1 MEQLVFY
8 QEFLIFWIKDR
19 VLPVPHD
26 DLTIADFKD
35 PLLVAEILS
44 SVNSREFC
52 FASLKSEGSENGI
65 QERVIQSLVD
75 FFRNRNV
82 TSRNLRENLK
92 DAFENQKK
100 RVEILEYIFTVAF
113 LSESWQYDFGVLEQ
127 EGCFTPFYGLFS
139 VQSKPGSAL
148 LMQAMI
154 KILYKVLCSL
164 KEYELTE
171 NENALTELIINNLN
185 SNDIV
190 TTPNRSRASSRHTN
204 MPSSS
209 NTTEIDLKMQIPTR
223 TREDEELI
231 YTLQLETSRLQKQLQ
246 AMKTEGDRKEVK
258 LHEAETTLLEY
269 EKRFNGERKRNL
281 ECVLELEDKVCQLE
295 RSQSSLEGQMTFADL
310 KNQLEKANEEV
321 RSLTRKV
328 YEMEAMESRFRDLQS
343 QVNHLEE
350 IEKQHNDLKV
360 TYEDLKKDREV
371 DLVKIEDYERE
382 KNVLDI
388 YKNQLQKREEE
399 WKVLGQRLKK
409 LQGEQERAEALLEEN
424 NTLRNMLADSHRVQ
438 GELQDLADSLKFCRQ
453 TDMELDSDAELPSE
467 GEGEGSP
474 QAVIDRDRIIAR
486 LKDEVLDMRAK
497 LDYYDK
503 VDIDILRKKL
513 QETQSKLNYM
523 ENSKSDY
530 HYTKLKIEHVDLTL
544 QVKALRDEIKT
555 KSKEHKHEVRLA
567 KFAIR
572 SLAEE
577 NETLKLKEKDF
588 ILMRQEFDQLRKDF
602 GLNQSDLDSTKEY
615 VSSLRTAL
623 SQSKSEADKLRVE
636 KQNLLQ
642 SQSVA

>member
-92 DAFENQKK
+92 EAFENQKK

-204 MPSSS
+204 MPSSC

-246 AMKTEGDRKEVK
+246 AMKTEGDRKEAK

-343 QVNHLEE
+343 QVNHLDE